1 MKRLLF
7 PFYRISLWITGRIP
21 DSIWKEKRREEA
33 ERQSILNPGKKPEP
47 EKYYARRLAA
57 VLAILFWGM
66 LLAVF
71 VEITVGGDDKGMS
84 NPHLPRPSYGEGDR
98 ETELEAFVEGES
110 GDIALPIQ
118 ISEQTYTAEEIQ
130 KVFKEIT
137 GELEQQI
144 LGENASLD
152 KVRNDLVFPASLH
165 EGAVE
170 AEWMVSPAD
179 LLDTKGQ
186 ILREPKETGELA
198 EIRVLLKY
206 REYQAEYT
214 CYACIYPPDRTKGEM
229 LGKRLEEEV
238 ARADERGRYGNELI
252 LPETVDGR
260 KVIWKKPSMHIG
272 AYLSVLVVIGA
283 ALVWIQQKKSIQKLE
298 QQRKIQLIHD
308 YPEILFKMAMLL
320 GAGLTLKGTFRKI
333 AREYQ
338 ERKTA
343 KLRYAYEEML
353 LACREMENGV
363 GEAAV
368 YEKFGKRC
376 GEPGYIKLGSILSQN
391 LKKGAK
397 GLQELLEQEAETGFE
412 DRKHAA
418 RKLGEEA
425 GTKLLFPMMLMLAVV
440 LVILIVPA
448 VLSF

>member
-7 PFYRISLWITGRIP
+7 PFYRIGLWITGRIP

-47 EKYYARRLAA
+47 EKYYARRLAT
-57 VLAILFWGM
+57 VLALLFWGM
-66 LLAVF
+66 GVAVF
-71 VEITVGGDDKGMS
+71 AEMTVGREDEGIP
-84 NPHLPRPSYGEGDR
+84 NLHLSRPSYGEGDR
-98 ETELEAFVEGES
+98 ETELEAFIEGES
-110 GDIALPIQ
+110 GDMALPIQ
-118 ISEQTYTAEEIQ
+118 ISERAYTAEEIQ
-130 KVFKEIT
+130 EVFKEIT
-137 GELEQQI
+137 EKLEQQI
-144 LGENASLD
+144 LGENTSLE
-152 KVRNDLVFPASLH
+152 KVRNDLVFPTSLY

-198 EIRVLLKY
+198 EIRALLKY

-214 CYACIYPPDRTKGEM
+214 CYACIYPPARTEGEI

-238 ARADERGRYGNELI
+238 ARADEKGKYGNELI
-252 LPETVDGR
+252 LPEAVDGR

-272 AYLSVLVVIGA
+272 AYLSVLAVIGA
-283 ALVWIQQKKSIQKLE
+283 VLVWIQQKKSIQKLE
-298 QQRKIQLIHD
+298 QQRKTQLIHD
-308 YPEILFKMAMLL
+308 YPEIVFKIAMLL

-333 AREYQ
+333 AAEYQ
-338 ERKTA
+338 EQKPA
-343 KLRYAYEEML
+343 KPRYAYEEML

-363 GEAAV
+363 GEAAA

-376 GEPGYIKLGSILSQN
+376 GEPVYIKLGSILSQN

-425 GTKLLFPMMLMLAVV
+425 GTKLLLPMMLMLAVV